1 MTRKINEN
9 TYIGDDGQF
18 YGTWNEMVGANTR
31 YHQQERQNKLL
42 EEQNELLRKQEVRQK
57 ESEPKMSYSLT
68 EYNEIMKDER
78 MENFRKLS
86 IKTLKNKLNQR
97 NSKLNDIKDKIR
109 IIELDNK
116 LRNRSSA
123 IRTLFILIE
132 VILIIASIISYSTTL
147 KIFSVAIGGLFI
159 IISII
164 DLANNKSK
172 LNKEFSKIDMEE
184 YEDLPENWLDLL
196 ELKSTVREEIK
207 EINEIIEEKEDL
219 EATRIKEQKLKEK
232 SKGEDIFKKER
243 SKNKKKMKDKTDI
256 IFSLDKEE

>member
-1 MTRKINEN
+1 MKMDEMESVIEAILFVSGKEVSLSVIADTLEMDKATTRAVIKSLAEK
-9 TYIGDDGQF
+9 Y
-18 YGTWNEMVGANTR
+18 ES
-31 YHQQERQNKLL
+31 
-42 EEQNELLRKQEVRQK
+42 RK
-57 ESEPKMSYSLT
+57 SG
-68 EYNEIMKDER
+68 
-78 MENFRKLS
+78 
-86 IKTLKNKLNQR
+86 
-97 NSKLNDIKDKIR
+97 IR

-147 KIFSVAIGGLFI
+147 KVFSVAIGGLFI